1 VTLPPELRPL
11 AEDPAR
17 SAILLDFDGTLAEIV
32 ARPELSHP
40 VEGAPAVLRDAC
52 ERFGAVV
59 VISGRPT
66 DDVRDLVGVEGVRYL
81 GLYGLESQPEAR
93 RVPEAVHAIVRDA
106 AIRVT
111 GAWVEDKGGSVAV
124 HYRQADDADRA
135 RAELLAAIRAAVPD
149 GYEAIEGKMVVEVVP
164 AGRPR
169 KGGAVG
175 RVVGDLDPSAV
186 LYAGDDLADLEAFEE
201 LAALDADGVHAVRVA
216 VTGPE
221 TPSALVEAAD
231 LTVDGP
237 AGLLELLRALLE
249 AAA

>member
-1 VTLPPELRPL
+1 VTPPPELRPL
-11 AEDPAR
+11 ADDPGH

-32 ARPELSHP
+32 ARPELSHL
-40 VEGAPAVLRDAC
+40 VEGAAAVLRDAC
-52 ERFGAVV
+52 ELFGAVV
-59 VISGRPT
+59 AISGRPT
-66 DDVRDLVGVEGVRYL
+66 DDVRALVGVDGVRYL
-81 GLYGLESQPEAR
+81 GLYGLESQPEAG
-93 RVPEAVHAIVRDA
+93 RVPETVHAVVRDA

-135 RAELLAAIRAAVPD
+135 RAELLGGLRGAIPD
-149 GYEAIEGKMVVEVVP
+149 GYEAIEGKMVVDVVP

-169 KGGAVG
+169 KGGAVR
-175 RVVGDLDPSAV
+175 RVVGDLHPAAA

-201 LAALDADGVHAVRVA
+201 LAALRADGVHAVRIA
-216 VTGPE
+216 VRGPE
-221 TPSALVEAAD
+221 TPTALVEAAD

-237 AGLLELLRALLE
+237 VGLVELLRALVD